1 VGSQPLINVVVMC
14 LFWARRSPHRELTAS
29 RTHRIENIVELRV
42 IAIAAND
49 DPMIDR

>member
-1 VGSQPLINVVVMC
+1 MWSSC
-14 LFWARRSPHRELTAS
+14 ARWGATVTAS
-29 RTHRIENIVELRV
+29 THRTENIVELRV